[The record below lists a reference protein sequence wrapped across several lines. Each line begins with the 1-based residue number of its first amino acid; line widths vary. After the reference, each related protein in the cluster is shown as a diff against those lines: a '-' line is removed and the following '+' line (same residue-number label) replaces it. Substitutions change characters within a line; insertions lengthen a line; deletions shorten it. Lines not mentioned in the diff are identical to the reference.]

1 MKVKI
6 LEALMRNLR
15 SADSAA
21 ESLRAL
27 VAGCA
32 NQSDLLN
39 RKFNQVIAGLDNQSG
54 LLSRKL
60 NEVTAGLNKQ
70 SDLLN
75 RKLDQVITGL
85 DNQSNLFNRQLDRLT
100 ERIAAGSPARS
111 QYLDPPTQSSEAV
124 SAPPLRETNQ
134 QSSLLIRERNYDT
147 THPNYDARLVR
158 NHRGC
163 VLNHLRPTENVAF
176 LALSR
181 FAEGDCVPEQAWD
194 AVLGETLVEAALV
207 PYAAQVF
214 ARRSYVER
222 YLSELDRR
230 HRAHYVPG
238 WVNNEDALFLY
249 WLVRRVKP
257 RTILQTGVCNGLSTA
272 FMMLGL
278 AKNGSD
284 GSLRAIDLPP
294 IFNACDSSWTI
305 EGKIYGVVIP
315 EGKTS
320 GWLVPEA
327 YQERLEIR
335 NGNAK
340 DLLPKM
346 VDEVDSI
353 DLFYHDSD
361 HSYDHTM
368 FEFHQ
373 VKRKLSKG
381 GLVVAAGI
389 GLNASLWDF
398 ADQFGV
404 PSYNF
409 KGSVGVAFF

>member
-1 MKVKI
+1 MKIKI
-6 LEALMRNLR
+6 IEALMRNLR

-39 RKFNQVIAGLDNQSG
+39 RKLNQVIAGLDNQSD
-54 LLSRKL
+54 LFNRKL
-60 NEVTAGLNKQ
+60 NEVIAGLNKQ

-75 RKLDQVITGL
+75 RKLDQVIAGL

-100 ERIAAGSPARS
+100 ERVAAARS
-111 QYLDPPTQSSEAV
+111 HYLADAPTPSSEAV

-134 QSSLLIRERNYDT
+134 QSSLLISERNYDAA
-147 THPNYDARLVR
+147 PDYDARLIR
-158 NHRGC
+158 NRPGC
-163 VLNHLRPTENVAF
+163 VLNHHRPTENAAF

-181 FAEGDCVPEQAWD
+181 FVEGHCVREQAWD
-194 AVLGETLVEAALV
+194 AVLGETFVEVASV
-207 PYAAQVF
+207 PHAAQVF
-214 ARRSYVER
+214 ARRSYVEH

-230 HRAHYVPG
+230 HCAHYIPG
-238 WVNNEDALFLY
+238 WVNHEEALLLY
-249 WLVRRVKP
+249 WLVRRLKP

-294 IFNACDSSWTI
+294 IFDACDPSWTI
-305 EGKIYGVVIP
+305 EGKVYGFVIP

-327 YQERLEIR
+327 YHERLEIWH
-335 NGNAK
+335 GNAK

-346 VDEVDSI
+346 VDKVDSI

-361 HSYDHTM
+361 HSYNHTM

-373 VKRKLSKG
+373 AKRKLSKG
-381 GLVVAAGI
+381 GLVVAADI

-398 ADQFGV
+398 ADQFGI